1 MGGMLYMVDKVVTKD
16 KDAALKTSL
25 TAGSFSV
32 AGGAFVMNKVSVN
45 MNANKMSVAD
55 SNKELREII
64 KLDTVYPRMNDIK
77 AVLDNV
83 DDKTKRSSLEAL
95 KIRMNNATTILQT
108 LDDKFNTFYCFS
120 MVNEKLT
127 TEELRGDYIR
137 IKEDLGDETDE
148 EKEKANRKAMKTI
161 FDTLMMKDKVT
172 NMHDHSYFQVLTLC
186 HPDEKY
192 VKKWVAY
199 VNREKLDCILEY
211 NKSNAGYAETK
222 DTIIN
227 SGAST
232 GSLEQLAIK
241 AQQDEENRKRM
252 AKQEEEERKNGQ
264 LTQSQL
270 EQKELERLTGELS
283 DLNDSMTQEQQ
294 FSQKDIN
301 ERLSSISD
309 SQNQVSEKGQQLECL
324 EKALQIRGEEEN
336 TAVIK
341 LLKDEEMSKVKDTI
355 SKAKSDMKV
364 AYEARIEKLKTE
376 LKK

>member
-1 MGGMLYMVDKVVTKD
+1 
-16 KDAALKTSL
+16 
-25 TAGSFSV
+25 
-32 AGGAFVMNKVSVN
+32 
-45 MNANKMSVAD
+45 
-55 SNKELREII
+55 
-64 KLDTVYPRMNDIK
+64 
-77 AVLDNV
+77 
-83 DDKTKRSSLEAL
+83 
-95 KIRMNNATTILQT
+95 
-108 LDDKFNTFYCFS
+108 
-120 MVNEKLT
+120 
-127 TEELRGDYIR
+127 
-137 IKEDLGDETDE
+137 
-148 EKEKANRKAMKTI
+148 
-161 FDTLMMKDKVT
+161 
-172 NMHDHSYFQVLTLC
+172 MHDHSYFQVLTLC

-211 NKSNAGYAETK
+211 SKTNAGYSETK
-222 DTIIN
+222 DVIIN

-264 LTQSQL
+264 LTQSQI

-294 FSQKDIN
+294 YSQKDIS
-301 ERLSSISD
+301 ERMSSISD

-341 LLKDEEMSKVKDTI
+341 LLKDEQMSKVKDVI
-355 SKAKSDMKV
+355 SKAKTDMKV
-364 AYEARIEKLKTE
+364 AYEARIEKLKSE
-376 LKK
+376 LKKQKDAVDQQKSGYDDLMVNLIKGGLKKGDKQKCIPPQSQVLTEDGKIIKDKLETFITTACSVLTDQ